1 LKTAIRLV
9 SAHGGRILIYV
20 WAIEQDAE
28 SKRVIPS
35 KPLSDALEDAKE
47 PAFIQEGVD
56 VFVPWVHNTNASKEP
71 KVYHRYY
78 HMFAEGE
85 LRQLVNEA
93 AKELGLELS
102 ERSVERK
109 GKGLTIMQEGWERSN
124 YYIELLSWQ
133 NT

>member
-1 LKTAIRLV
+1 M
-9 SAHGGRILIYV
+9 
-20 WAIEQDAE
+20 
-28 SKRVIPS
+28 
-35 KPLSDALEDAKE
+35 
-47 PAFIQEGVD
+47 
-56 VFVPWVHNTNASKEP
+56 FVPWVHNTDAFQEHP

-85 LRQLVNEA
+85 LRQLVGEA

-102 ERSVERK
+102 ERGVEHK
-109 GKGLTIMQEGWERSN
+109 GKGLTVVQEGWERSN